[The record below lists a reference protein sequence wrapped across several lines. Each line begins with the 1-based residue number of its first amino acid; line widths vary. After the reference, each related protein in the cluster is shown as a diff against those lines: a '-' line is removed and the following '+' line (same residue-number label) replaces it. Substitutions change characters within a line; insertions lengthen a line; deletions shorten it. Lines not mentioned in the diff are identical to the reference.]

1 LLRAIEAFAAMFVF
15 IKLPSTIVDVTVL
28 VSPLV
33 ITFPET
39 SGKSIVLS
47 LAVGFATQ
55 IVVSNA
61 CILEPSK
68 TKLPVLPTNN

>member
-1 LLRAIEAFAAMFVF
+1 MLRAIEAFAAKFVLT
-15 IKLPSTIVDVTVL
+15 KLPSTIVDVTVL

-47 LAVGFATQ
+47 LAVGFATPM
-55 IVVSNA
+55 VVSYA
-61 CILEPSK
+61 SILEPSK
-68 TKLPVLPTNN
+68 TKLPVFPINI